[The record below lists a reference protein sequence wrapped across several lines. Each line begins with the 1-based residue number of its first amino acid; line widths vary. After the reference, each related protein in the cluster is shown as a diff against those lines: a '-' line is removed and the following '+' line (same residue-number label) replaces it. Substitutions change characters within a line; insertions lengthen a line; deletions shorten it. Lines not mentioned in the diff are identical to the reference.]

1 MVKID
6 NRIPQRGDIFRL
18 SLNPRVGSEQSGY
31 RPVIVISPT
40 TYNQIFKIILRL
52 SWIKNNYSKRL

>member
-31 RPVIVISPT
+31 RPVIGDGFVLEHPAPPG
-40 TYNQIFKIILRL
+40 TYICF
-52 SWIKNNYSKRL
+52 